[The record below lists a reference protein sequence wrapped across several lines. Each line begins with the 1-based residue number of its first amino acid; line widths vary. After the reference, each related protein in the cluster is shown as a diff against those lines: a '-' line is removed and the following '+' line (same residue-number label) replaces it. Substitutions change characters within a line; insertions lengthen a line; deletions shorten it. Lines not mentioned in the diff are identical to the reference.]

1 MDCHINLTYGCVSNE
16 RLFVGHD
23 GVDGHLLKVVRRDDR
38 DRRVEGPLGRPW
50 APEID
55 KTLYMT
61 PA

>member
-1 MDCHINLTYGCVSNE
+1 MDSRINLTYGCVSNE

-23 GVDGHLLKVVRRDDR
+23 GVDGHLLEVVRRDDR
-38 DRRVEGPLGRPW
+38 DRRVKRSLGGPW

-55 KTLYMT
+55 KTLFMT